1 MIDAERML
9 GSLVRS
15 ALSGKGTRS
24 RKSRRSKR
32 SLRTATSS
40 LGIPK
45 SAIAM
50 GALGTAIAAFEHF
63 SGKDTDQIGRSGA
76 PTPPTGAS
84 AAPLPPLP
92 PTPTPTSSP
101 ATSPSADLPPLPTSG
116 GARTPNTSSG
126 SETSDEAL
134 LLIQAMVAAAHADH
148 DLDGEE
154 RNRILD
160 AIDQAGL
167 SDDDRAFLVEE
178 LEHPKSLTALVTRA
192 TTPDLARQVYLASLM
207 AIDVDSPAEEAYL
220 AKLAERLELSQ
231 ESIDELAAMLES

>member
-24 RKSRRSKR
+24 RKGRRSKR
-32 SLRTATSS
+32 SLRGATSS

-63 SGKDTDQIGRSGA
+63 SGKDTDQIGRSST
-76 PTPPTGAS
+76 PTPPAGTP

-92 PTPTPTSSP
+92 PTPGA

-126 SETSDEAL
+126 SEASDEAL

-154 RNRILD
+154 RSRILD